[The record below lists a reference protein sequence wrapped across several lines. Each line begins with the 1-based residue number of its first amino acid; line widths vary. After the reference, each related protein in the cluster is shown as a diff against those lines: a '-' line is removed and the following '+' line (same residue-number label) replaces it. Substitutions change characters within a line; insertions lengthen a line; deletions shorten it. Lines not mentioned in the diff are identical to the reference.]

1 MFNTTR
7 KQRQEQFPAK
17 ALAPL
22 TKNEKP
28 PKYRVRDEK
37 YEIPTIG
44 ADVKKM
50 EAKIG

>member
-7 KQRQEQFPAK
+7 KRQEQLPAK

-44 ADVKKM
+44 ADVKKW
-50 EAKIG
+50 KQK